1 MARALQTDFLHS
13 MRFQVVVN
21 GNDVGLNELSTLG
34 TDTAEAGFSAV
45 TTPEA
50 TVEAVEYKE
59 GTMVYTRKYP
69 GNPTVSD
76 VTLSRGV
83 ARLDSS
89 FWDWLRVVVEGGP
102 SGTVQAEYRVDL
114 DIKHFHRDSSMIRA
128 FPPDDKN
135 ATNLNVDTP
144 ARTYHVKEAF
154 PIRHKV
160 AGDLDA
166 TASEISIMEL
176 DVAYEHF
183 EITEHQPPG

>member
-1 MARALQTDFLHS
+1 MARPLQTDFLHS

-21 GNDVGLNELSTLG
+21 PGDLNINPLTLLK
-34 TDTAEAGFSAV
+34 TDTIDAGFSAV

-59 GTMVYTRKYP
+59 GTMVYTRKFP

-76 VTLSRGV
+76 ITLSRGV

-89 FWDWLRVVVEGGP
+89 FWDWLRVVIEGGP
-102 SGTVQAEYRVDL
+102 AGQPAAEYRVDL
-114 DIKHFHRDSSMIRA
+114 DIKHFHRDASLIRA
-128 FPPDDKN
+128 IPDDKS
-135 ATNLNVDTP
+135 ATVLAAGAP
-144 ARTYHVKEAF
+144 ARTYHVREAF

-176 DVAYEHF
+176 DVGYEHF
-183 EITEHQPPG
+183 EITEHQPPA

>member
-1 MARALQTDFLHS
+1 MN
-13 MRFQVVVN
+13 N
-21 GNDVGLNELSTLG
+21 GNDPSTAIG
-34 TDTAEAGFSAV
+34 TDAGAGFSNV
-45 TTPEA
+45 TTPEIS
-50 TVEAVEYKE
+50 TEAVEYKE

-69 GNPTVSD
+69 GNPTMSD

-102 SGTVQAEYRVDL
+102 VGGITAEYRVDL
-114 DIKHFHRDSSMIRA
+114 DIKHYHRDTSLIRTA
-128 FPPDDKN
+128 PGFEN
-135 ATNLNVDTP
+135 ATDLSQDLP
-144 ARTYHVKEAF
+144 ARTYHVREAF

-166 TASEISIMEL
+166 TASEISIMEI

-183 EITEHQPPG
+183 EITEHALTA